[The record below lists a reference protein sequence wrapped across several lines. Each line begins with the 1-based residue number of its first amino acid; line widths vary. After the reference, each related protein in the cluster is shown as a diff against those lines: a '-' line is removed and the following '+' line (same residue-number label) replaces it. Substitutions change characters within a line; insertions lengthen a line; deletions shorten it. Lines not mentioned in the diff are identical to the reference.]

1 MRSRPVQARAMR
13 IAIIDASVPELWK
26 RIRST
31 DGISAWT
38 ARAQAISCSVL
49 APSWVPCGSWAVAAA
64 TTSGWLCPSSSAP
77 WPIT

>member
-1 MRSRPVQARAMR
+1 MR

-77 WPIT
+77 CPIT